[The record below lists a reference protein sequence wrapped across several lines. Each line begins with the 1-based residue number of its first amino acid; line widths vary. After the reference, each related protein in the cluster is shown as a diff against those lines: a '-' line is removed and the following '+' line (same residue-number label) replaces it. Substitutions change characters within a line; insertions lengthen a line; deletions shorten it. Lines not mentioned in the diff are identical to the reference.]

1 MVGFGASGQKN
12 LRIETTFLEKN
23 SVQRTITGKQYNRGV
38 RALKI
43 VYGAFQRLKMEA
55 AERWLKDKQNNNE
68 IFGILRIL

>member
-1 MVGFGASGQKN
+1 M
-12 LRIETTFLEKN
+12 
-23 SVQRTITGKQYNRGV
+23 QRTITGKQYNRGV

-43 VYGAFQRLKMEA
+43 VHGAFQRLKMEA